1 MNTIPTTFNERI
13 TRYTAV
19 GGKERIASTGISA
32 VILNRPG
39 QPRRSL
45 FQEIEKTGFDNVISI
60 ESSAPHYD
68 IEELSGRFPFVRF
81 ILPEK
86 EINLGEQI
94 NIAACEIESPL
105 FFVMRSD
112 MKIVAGGTA
121 RRMAERLYVNYEDAV
136 IPAVQPA
143 GTLNNETDGKKT
155 GFTRLCTVPVIMN
168 SNYEILPSLSAPMIL
183 RKKIK
188 TVLMEPQT
196 DGGLSL
202 YPFDGIGIYD
212 RQRFIQVGGY
222 DITIDKPHWQLM
234 DFGFRVFLWGEEIAL
249 NLHYKVSYDNE
260 LPSEDFTTEES
271 YRRFYL
277 KNIAPVFH
285 GDYAYLPFYNF
296 ISFLNKS
303 EDDFFSRLGRILTK
317 QKMGQE
323 KQIQVEIR
331 CPRRNR
337 KVGQHAKKGRIIDRN
352 CTTGTP

>member
-1 MNTIPTTFNERI
+1 MNTIPTTFNEKI

-32 VILNRPG
+32 VILNRSG
-39 QPRRSL
+39 LPRRSL

-94 NIAACEIESPL
+94 NLAACEVESPL
-105 FFVMRSD
+105 FFVMRND

-136 IPAVQPA
+136 LPAVQPA
-143 GTLNNETDGKKT
+143 VLPAGVPVSVPNNETGEKKS
-155 GFTRLCTVPVIMN
+155 GFSRLCTVPVIMN
-168 SNYEILPSLSAPMIL
+168 SNYEILPSLSAPMTH

-196 DGGLSL
+196 DGDLSL

-212 RQRFIQVGGY
+212 RQRFIQMGGY
-222 DITIDKPHWQLM
+222 DITLNKTHWQLM
-234 DFGFRVFLWGEEIAL
+234 DFGFRSFLWGEEIAL

-260 LPSEDFTTEES
+260 LPSEDFTAEES

-277 KNIAPVFH
+277 KNIAPVFR
-285 GDYAYLPFYNF
+285 GDYAYLPFYKF
-296 ISFLNKS
+296 LSFLNKS
-303 EDDFFSRLGRILTK
+303 EDDFFSAWEEFLQSRKWVRKNKYRWRFDARGVTGMWDNI
-317 QKMGQE
+317 
-323 KQIQVEIR
+323 
-331 CPRRNR
+331 PRKEN
-337 KVGQHAKKGRIIDRN
+337 
-352 CTTGTP
+352 